1 MDMSSLKPILEFLV
15 SLFSLLFEALDEE
28 IIGIDVSGLL
38 GDLDLGDLGIEL

>member
-15 SLFSLLFEALDEE
+15 SLFSLLFEALGSE